1 MSNNEIYFIQEFN
14 NLCRKDN
21 RIKSWVIYVYDNIY
35 LRIDVNFI
43 DYNNQKYDYH
53 KLVHRGYIEGVP
65 KKAVQDMVLYS
76 FEDMQS
82 AFLGQVLVETKDEE
96 ITGVKND

>member
-53 KLVHRGYIEGVP
+53 KLVDRGYIEGVP
-65 KKAVQDMVLYS
+65 KKVVQDMVLYS

-96 ITGVKND
+96 SI